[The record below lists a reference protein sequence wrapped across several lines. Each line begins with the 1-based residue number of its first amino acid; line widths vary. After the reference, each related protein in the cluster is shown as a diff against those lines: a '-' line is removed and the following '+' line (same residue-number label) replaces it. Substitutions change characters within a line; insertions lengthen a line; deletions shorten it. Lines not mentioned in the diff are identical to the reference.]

1 MNQLHSRNKGTH
13 PFRSTNEERK
23 QGRPRRSVLPTFF
36 TVIMLVFV
44 LFLVWYV
51 PSVSRRDFLL
61 RDTQQSLETNQGR
74 ERKQQYEYD
83 KVSAEIPGIRAE
95 LDEVLPETEAAQQE
109 LETLR
114 EQKKKLKKEKKA
126 LEKQLSGSVDQEDD
140 ADE

>member
-13 PFRSTNEERK
+13 PFRSTNVERK
-23 QGRPRRSVLPTFF
+23 QGRPCRSAVFF
-36 TVIMLVFV
+36 TIIMLVFV

>member
-1 MNQLHSRNKGTH
+1 MNQLNSRNKGTH
-13 PFRSTNEERK
+13 PSRSTNVERK
-23 QGRPRRSVLPTFF
+23 QGRPRRSVFPAFF
-36 TVIMLVFV
+36 TIIMLVFV

>member
-1 MNQLHSRNKGTH
+1 MSHQSVN
-13 PFRSTNEERK
+13 PPRS
-23 QGRPRRSVLPTFF
+23 RRSAFFPAFF

-61 RDTQQSLETNQGR
+61 RDTQLSLETNLGR

-83 KVSAEIPGIRAE
+83 KVSAEIPVIRAE
-95 LDEVLPETEAAQQE
+95 LDQVLPETESAQQE

-126 LEKQLSGSVDQEDD
+126 LEKQLSGSGVEEDA